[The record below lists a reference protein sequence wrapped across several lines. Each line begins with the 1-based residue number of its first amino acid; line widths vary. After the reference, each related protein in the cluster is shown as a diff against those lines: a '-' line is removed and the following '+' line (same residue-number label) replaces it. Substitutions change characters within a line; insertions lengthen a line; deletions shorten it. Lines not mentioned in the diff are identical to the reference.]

1 MDKKLLDVLL
11 KTVPPFHRKV
21 YQALCR
27 VPAGK
32 TVTYAEL
39 ARLAGSPK
47 AARAVGQAM
56 ARNPFPIIIPCHRV
70 LPSTGRLGHYSGRG
84 GAATKR
90 KLLQLEGV
98 LLPKDKTKAS
108 NMHLV

>member
-1 MDKKLLDVLL
+1 MKKVLLDILL
-11 KTVPPFHRKV
+11 EDVPPFHRKV
-21 YQALCR
+21 YLALCK

-39 ARLAGSPK
+39 ARRAGSPG

-56 ARNPFPIIIPCHRV
+56 AKNPWPVVIPCHRV
-70 LPSTGRLGHYSGRG
+70 VAGNGRLGGYSGRG
-84 GAATKR
+84 GVATKR

-98 LLPKDKTKAS
+98 VFP
-108 NMHLV
+108 